1 MLAVEAAE
9 EAVMVMKPE
18 KATVV
23 GVTVETAL
31 SVLVFAGDWVELGW
45 VSASAEEEVEA
56 GAEWEAE
63 EDFDGAGAEVVV
75 GAAVEVEDEA
85 AGQSVVTRPPSR
97 RRRRRLSGE
106 TKAWRHT
113 RIVSFENWVRAS
125 WHSVE
130 QVFLA
135 LKSAA
140 AGQAEISVL

>member
-31 SVLVFAGDWVELGW
+31 SVLVFAGDWVEVGW
-45 VSASAEEEVEA
+45 VSASAEVEA
-56 GAEWEAE
+56 GVEWEAE

-75 GAAVEVEDEA
+75 EEEEEA
-85 AGQSVVTRPPSR
+85 AGQSTLTRPPSR

-113 RIVSFENWVRAS
+113 RIVSSENVFRAEM
-125 WHSVE
+125 HSSE

-140 AGQAEISVL
+140 AGQAVISWL